1 MMLGENTGSPQGGRR
16 KTCSHLIALM
26 STTVVLF
33 LSCLKG
39 RGAAAGGGEGEGRL
53 ASPGD
58 SYSTLESMLD
68 GFCRI
73 SKSSLFY
80 TLLGWIRY

>member
-39 RGAAAGGGEGEGRL
+39 RGAAAGGGGGGGGEARITGRFV
-53 ASPGD
+53 
-58 SYSTLESMLD
+58 LD
-68 GFCRI
+68 IREYAGRI
-73 SKSSLFY
+73 LQDK
-80 TLLGWIRY
+80 